1 MKKALIYIVA
11 ATLFV
16 VFGYVLCTY
25 RNKLCGKG
33 NITHTDTTTV
43 VVYDTISIR
52 KPIHTTTMLMQ
63 TKRYPTANVP
73 ILLTTTDT
81 MYVPYYVD
89 STLVI
94 PIHQRE
100 YAGDNYRAWVSGFE
114 ARLDSISIF
123 APTTTQYIDRYI
135 KPKNLFAVNAA
146 VGIRYSLT
154 TDVFA
159 GLSLR
164 YERYQKF
171 AVEATTGISAGLQGA
186 GLYIE
191 GRISVPI
198 FTAGH

>member
-43 VVYDTISIR
+43 VVYDTISIT

-63 TKRYPTANVP
+63 PKRYPAAHVP
-73 ILLTTTDT
+73 ILLTMTDT

-100 YAGDNYRAWVSGFE
+100 YAGDNYQAWVSGFE
-114 ARLDSISIF
+114 PRLDSIDIF
-123 APTTTQYIDRYI
+123 APTTTHYIEKRID
-135 KPKNLFAVNAA
+135 PKNLFTVNTIA
-146 VGIRYSLT
+146 GIHYNRT
-154 TDVFA
+154 AEVFA
-159 GLSLR
+159 GVSLR
-164 YERYQKF
+164 YERYKKL
-171 AVEATTGISAGLQGA
+171 AIEAGTGIIAGQQGA
-186 GLYIE
+186 GIYVE
-191 GRISVPI
+191 GRIILPI
-198 FTAGH
+198 FTAGY

>member
-1 MKKALIYIVA
+1 MSKTLGYTIAAAL
-11 ATLFV
+11 LV
-16 VFGYVLCTY
+16 VVGYVAGTY
-25 RNKLCGKG
+25 NNRAGKG
-33 NITHTDTTTV
+33 KSTYTDTTTV
-43 VVYDTISIR
+43 VVYDTIRISSPAR
-52 KPIHTTTMLMQ
+52 QQSKPTPRRYF
-63 TKRYPTANVP
+63 TKTVPT
-73 ILLTTTDT
+73 LLAISDT
-81 MYVPYYVD
+81 IEIPYYLD
-89 STLVI
+89 TTLVI
-94 PIHQRE
+94 PIHQHE

-123 APTTTQYIDRYI
+123 APVTTQYIDRHI
-135 KPKNLFAVNAA
+135 KPKSLFAVNAA
-146 VGIRYSLT
+146 AGIRHSRT

>member
-33 NITHTDTTTV
+33 DITHTDTTTV
-43 VVYDTISIR
+43 VVYDTISIT

-63 TKRYPTANVP
+63 PKRYPAANVP
-73 ILLTTTDT
+73 ILLTLTDT
-81 MYVPYYVD
+81 MYIPYYVD

-100 YAGDNYRAWVSGFE
+100 YEGDNYRAWVSGFE
-114 ARLDSISIF
+114 ARLDSINVF
-123 APTTTQYIDRYI
+123 APVTTQYIDRYI
-135 KPKNLFAVNAA
+135 KPKNLFAVNATA
-146 VGIRYSLT
+146 GIRYSRT
-154 TDVFA
+154 TDMFT

-171 AVEATTGISAGLQGA
+171 TIEATTGISAGLHGA

>member
-1 MKKALIYIVA
+1 MSRIIGYTIAAAL
-11 ATLFV
+11 LV
-16 VFGYVLCTY
+16 VFGYVAGTY
-25 RNKLCGKG
+25 NNRAGKG
-33 NITHTDTTTV
+33 KSTYTDTTTV
-43 VVYDTISIR
+43 VVYDTIRISSPAR
-52 KPIHTTTMLMQ
+52 QQSKPTPRRYF
-63 TKRYPTANVP
+63 TKTVPT
-73 ILLTTTDT
+73 LLAISDT
-81 MYVPYYVD
+81 IEIPYYLD
-89 STLVI
+89 TTLVI
-94 PIHQRE
+94 PIHQHE

-123 APTTTQYIDRYI
+123 APATTQYIDRYI

-146 VGIRYSLT
+146 AGIRYSLT

-171 AVEATTGISAGLQGA
+171 AAEVTTGISAGLQGA

>member
-1 MKKALIYIVA
+1 MSRIIGYTIAAAL
-11 ATLFV
+11 LV
-16 VFGYVLCTY
+16 VFGYVAGTY
-25 RNKLCGKG
+25 NNRAGKG
-33 NITHTDTTTV
+33 KGTYTDTTTV
-43 VVYDTISIR
+43 VVYDTIRISSPAR
-52 KPIHTTTMLMQ
+52 QQSKPTPRRYF
-63 TKRYPTANVP
+63 TKTVPT
-73 ILLTTTDT
+73 LLAISDT
-81 MYVPYYVD
+81 IEIPYYLD
-89 STLVI
+89 TTLVI
-94 PIHQRE
+94 PIHQHE

-123 APTTTQYIDRYI
+123 APATTQYIDRYI

-146 VGIRYSLT
+146 AGIRYSLT

>member
-1 MKKALIYIVA
+1 MSKILGYTIAAAL
-11 ATLFV
+11 LV
-16 VFGYVLCTY
+16 VVGYVAGTY
-25 RNKLCGKG
+25 NNRAGKG
-33 NITHTDTTTV
+33 TSTYTDTTTV
-43 VVYDTISIR
+43 VVYDTIRISSPAMQQS
-52 KPIHTTTMLMQ
+52 KPTPRRYF
-63 TKRYPTANVP
+63 TKAVPT
-73 ILLTTTDT
+73 LLAISDT
-81 MYVPYYVD
+81 IEIPYYLD
-89 STLVI
+89 TTLVI
-94 PIHQRE
+94 PIHQHE

-123 APTTTQYIDRYI
+123 APATTQYIDRYI
-135 KPKNLFAVNAA
+135 KPKSLFTVNAA
-146 VGIRYSLT
+146 AGIRHSLT